1 MVRERKGEIKHEEK
15 QAKERAG
22 SNSSLTTSALSF
34 FFSFLNLNKQLASLS
49 RCLFLPPNSTTNST
63 QGLLSATVQ
72 DAIMG
77 GAVLATAGAAAW
89 AVGRGDAPEGC
100 SLCQGTG
107 GCSCFACSGSGGNPS
122 SSTSNSSSSLPPL
135 TMEEVTAAREENDP
149 ANGKPSRRDFF
160 GRAPRRVGARGAGLQ
175 CRVCGGTGLVLCS
188 QCKGSGFT
196 RI

>member
-1 MVRERKGEIKHEEK
+1 M
-15 QAKERAG
+15 Q
-22 SNSSLTTSALSF
+22 
-34 FFSFLNLNKQLASLS
+34 
-49 RCLFLPPNSTTNST
+49 

-89 AVGRGDAPEGC
+89 AVGRGDSPVGC

-107 GCSCFACSGSGGNPS
+107 GCSCFACSGSGNPS
-122 SSTSNSSSSLPPL
+122 STSASNSRPL
-135 TMEEVTAAREENDP
+135 TMEEVAAAREANETAN
-149 ANGKPSRRDFF
+149 NGKPPQRDFF
-160 GRAPRRVGARGAGLQ
+160 GRVPRRVGARGAGLQ

-196 RI
+196 RM